1 MSTRLPTRLLAT
13 ALIRRTQAE
22 GGFATVVH
30 RGDDAAGAIMLQC
43 TKMGRFHALV
53 ERRMTL
59 DGDYEWA
66 AIDTVVNKNS
76 VELQEYI
83 TKKVAQDRD
92 LWVIELDVAEPERL
106 VAELGT
112 LG

>member
-1 MSTRLPTRLLAT
+1 M
-13 ALIRRTQAE
+13 I
-22 GGFATVVH
+22 H
-30 RGDDAAGAIMLQC
+30 RGEATSGAIMLQC
-43 TKMGRFHALV
+43 TKMGRFHALI

-66 AIDTVVNKNS
+66 IIDTMVNKNS
-76 VELQEYI
+76 VELQDYI